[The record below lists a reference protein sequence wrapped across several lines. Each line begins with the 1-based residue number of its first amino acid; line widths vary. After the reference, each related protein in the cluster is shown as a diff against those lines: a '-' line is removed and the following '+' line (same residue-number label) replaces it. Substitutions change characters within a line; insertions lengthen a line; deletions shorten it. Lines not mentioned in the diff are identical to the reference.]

1 MTFTRPNP
9 TFMGW
14 VEFWGGWYPF
24 RYAKHYLSQYHPKYN
39 DDAEALAKE
48 EGFESWLQAFRSHSD
63 SGDFGQ
69 KDFDL
74 PTMRSWGV
82 VDITPTYSL
91 LERNPY
97 FWAIDPA
104 GNQLPYIDRLRVEV
118 VNDQEGYNLKAIAGE
133 IDIAQ
138 FGLEA
143 ANVTLYKENEE
154 KGGYQM
160 LMWKAPDGS
169 EAAYGFNLTHTDP
182 VLREIFQDIR
192 FRQAMSLAINRDEI
206 NTLLYFDLGDVRQA
220 AMNPDNSYYNPEWA
234 ERFVEYDPDRA
245 NALLDEMGLAWN
257 GAGSVRL
264 RPDGEPLRI
273 RLWVNQRRPTLIN
286 TGELV
291 EAHWEAV
298 GVDVDFQGRDG
309 SFVGQMVQAN
319 EHDVQSW
326 HLRRTNESKGFQPHN
341 KFLSG
346 DGVEFGK
353 LWEQWYQSG
362 GEQGEEPPAKI
373 KRLYELG
380 DLWLASTNEDD
391 YNRYAEELFDL
402 ASEELLVIGTVGFVP
417 LPVIVSNKVGNFP
430 RDVRWIGDDTQFL
443 RDVKPDTWFLRQ

>member
-1 MTFTRPNP
+1 
-9 TFMGW
+9 
-14 VEFWGGWYPF
+14 
-24 RYAKHYLSQYHPKYN
+24 
-39 DDAEALAKE
+39 
-48 EGFESWLQAFRSHSD
+48 
-63 SGDFGQ
+63 
-69 KDFDL
+69 
-74 PTMRSWGV
+74 MRSWGV
-82 VDITPTYSL
+82 TDITATYSL
-91 LERNPY
+91 MERNPY

-143 ANVTLYKENEE
+143 ANVSLYKENEE
-154 KGGYQM
+154 KGDYQL

-220 AMNPDNSYYNPEWA
+220 AMNPDNSYYKQEWA
-234 ERFVEYDPDRA
+234 ERYVEYDPDRA

-257 GAGSVRL
+257 GDGTVRM

-273 RLWVNQRRPTLIN
+273 RLWINQRRPTLIN

-309 SFVGQMVQAN
+309 PFVG
-319 EHDVQSW
+319 
-326 HLRRTNESKGFQPHN
+326 P
-341 KFLSG
+341 
-346 DGVEFGK
+346 DG
-353 LWEQWYQSG
+353 
-362 GEQGEEPPAKI
+362 A
-373 KRLYELG
+373 
-380 DLWLASTNEDD
+380 
-391 YNRYAEELFDL
+391 
-402 ASEELLVIGTVGFVP
+402 
-417 LPVIVSNKVGNFP
+417 
-430 RDVRWIGDDTQFL
+430 
-443 RDVKPDTWFLRQ
+443 RQRA